1 MNKIS
6 ERVTGIM
13 AEIMEVEESSI
24 NLDTNPD
31 NMPQWDSLS
40 HVQLVLALEKE
51 FGVTIS
57 PEDGIEHLAS
67 FKDILKFL
75 GT

>member
-1 MNKIS
+1 MNTTS
-6 ERVTGIM
+6 ERVARIM

-24 NLDTNPD
+24 NQDTNPD

-57 PEDGIEHLAS
+57 PEDGIEHLNS
-67 FKDILKFL
+67 FKDILTFL
-75 GT
+75 DV